1 MIMGNTS
8 LLGISTLT
16 SRVNFYTRL
25 MRLKDPLTGMPMF
38 TDISI
43 ELACKQCIEDGKAS
57 DCVHMLHLVPRY
69 MPALPVDASL
79 RPVLRVDASLRP
91 APPVDASLRPER
103 PAGRARLASDAPGR
117 ARGAREAPR

>member
-79 RPVLRVDASLRP
+79 RP
-91 APPVDASLRPER
+91 ER
-103 PAGRARLASDAPGR
+103 PSGRARLASDAPGR
-117 ARGAREAPR
+117 ARWAREAPR